1 MQSNVEDMLAEVYEL
16 QQHGIFSPG
25 EAKSIIKTRTSYE
38 YKVRRRISRKNDYI
52 RFIDYELKLENL
64 KRMRIKKFGIT
75 DISEGCRY
83 KSMQRIHSIFQKSLK
98 KFKTDIKLWMKYIEY
113 CKSVE
118 SERSLGLA
126 FVQAIKCNPT
136 NTTLWIM
143 SAKHELE
150 VNKNMSAARTI
161 FLRAIKINPDVEKLW
176 LEYFRME
183 LLNVEKAKKR
193 EEILQGIV
201 RTEESTLSSEFM
213 DFKTVKI
220 VFKNAINTLDMSCLH
235 SFVEVAK
242 KCDGTD
248 GLIQFMFEH
257 ALKTRSDL
265 PNVWISLAE
274 YILSKGGH
282 EKCLAILKAS
292 VVSLKS
298 STMLYKVTQF
308 LLTNDLSTDII
319 SDNLPTISLVDATS
333 VIDLLKLCLD
343 NDISSEPDLAA
354 FMDRAL
360 YEFPGNKEL
369 WIFQVQN
376 LSNDIAA
383 VYKEAISSVT
393 DNIELWQG
401 YLRYMSITESTDVC
415 KAEWQTGL
423 KSPAGPKLAPLYFE
437 WLYAEEGLGS
447 VREEYQAV
455 TGLYPLS
462 EDMILTRVKLEE
474 AEQEYGNMFTLCEA
488 LCTGFDSA
496 KNWTMFI
503 TLCRDQFPEKLTSV
517 MWKAKSSVG
526 EEGLGGL
533 K

>member
-1 MQSNVEDMLAEVYEL
+1 
-16 QQHGIFSPG
+16 
-25 EAKSIIKTRTSYE
+25 
-38 YKVRRRISRKNDYI
+38 
-52 RFIDYELKLENL
+52 
-64 KRMRIKKFGIT
+64 
-75 DISEGCRY
+75 
-83 KSMQRIHSIFQKSLK
+83 
-98 KFKTDIKLWMKYIEY
+98 
-113 CKSVE
+113 
-118 SERSLGLA
+118 
-126 FVQAIKCNPT
+126 
-136 NTTLWIM
+136 
-143 SAKHELE
+143 
-150 VNKNMSAARTI
+150 
-161 FLRAIKINPDVEKLW
+161 
-176 LEYFRME
+176 
-183 LLNVEKAKKR
+183 
-193 EEILQGIV
+193 
-201 RTEESTLSSEFM
+201 
-213 DFKTVKI
+213 
-220 VFKNAINTLDMSCLH
+220 
-235 SFVEVAK
+235 
-242 KCDGTD
+242 
-248 GLIQFMFEH
+248 MFEH

-292 VVSLKS
+292 IASLKS
-298 STMLYKVTQF
+298 STMLYKVAQF
-308 LLTNDLSTDII
+308 LLTNDISTDII
-319 SDNLPTISLVDATS
+319 SDNLLTISLVDATS

-343 NDISSEPDLAA
+343 NDISSEPDLAL
-354 FMDRAL
+354 FMGRAL
-360 YEFPGNKEL
+360 NEFPGNKEL

-376 LSNDIAA
+376 LSIDIAT

-423 KSPAGPKLAPLYFE
+423 KSTAGPKLAPLYFE
-437 WLYAEEGLGS
+437 WLYAEEGLAS

-474 AEQEYGNMFTLCEA
+474 AEQEYGNMFTLFEA